1 MWGIQM
7 NEVSARAQV
16 ELSTSDRLKVQME
29 YAIPLLKDLG
39 EILGEEVILDAL
51 RQRLAARV
59 EASRAAGQ
67 GPRAPDAENIIAG
80 FRDFGKN
87 TLDYEVIATDADDVR
102 VNVHEC
108 GYARLANELGGA
120 EIGSI
125 LMCGEDYAVTAY
137 AGTELTRTQTKMLG
151 GECCNFGFKPGR

>member
-1 MWGIQM
+1 MS
-7 NEVSARAQV
+7 EASAKAQV
-16 ELSTSDRLKVQME
+16 DLSTSDRLKVQME

-59 EASRAAGQ
+59 EAARAAGQ
-67 GPRAPDAENIIAG
+67 GPQAPNVDAILAG
-80 FRDFGKN
+80 FRDFGEH
-87 TLDYEVIATDADDVR
+87 TLDYEIIASDADDVR

-108 GYARLANELGGA
+108 GYARLARELDGA

-125 LMCGEDYAVTAY
+125 LMCGEDYASTAY
-137 AGTELTRTQTKMLG
+137 AGTEMTRTQTRMLG
-151 GECCNFGFKPGR
+151 GQYCNFGFKPGR